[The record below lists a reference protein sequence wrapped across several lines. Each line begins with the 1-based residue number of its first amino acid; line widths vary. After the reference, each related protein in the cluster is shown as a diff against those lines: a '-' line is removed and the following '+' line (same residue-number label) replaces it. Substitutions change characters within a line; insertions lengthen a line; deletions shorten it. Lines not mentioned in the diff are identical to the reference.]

1 MKKILVA
8 ILFSI
13 YCFVQAKAQTISD
26 TKHNVLYYVSREE
39 NVLVVKNK
47 AKQLVYF
54 FKDDNELWETSATK
68 PLASIQEGGLIFVSN
83 KLSGSIIGEDKI
95 TDKDHLTIG
104 YIYKNF
110 GYCIDA
116 NKNKV
121 AYFDTNVDYKLTIL
135 LIYFLNTKQ

>member
-1 MKKILVA
+1 MRKILISTFIFINCYA
-8 ILFSI
+8 
-13 YCFVQAKAQTISD
+13 QAQTISN
-26 TKHNVLYYVSREE
+26 TKHDVMYYVSRQEDI
-39 NVLVVKNK
+39 LVVKNK
-47 AKQLVYF
+47 SKQLLYF
-54 FKDDNELWETSATK
+54 FKDGNELWETSATK
-68 PLASIQEGGLIFVSN
+68 PLASIQEGELIFVSN

-121 AYFDTNVDYKLTIL
+121 AYFDTNVDYKLTVL
-135 LIYFLNTKQ
+135 LIYFLNQKQ